1 MKRLQVTIIDL
12 ITRGPTKSLFSRIMN
27 ANYASVMPQA
37 IAVWC
42 EELGHE
48 VEYVCYTGAED
59 ITGSLAE
66 RSDVLFV
73 GAFTRS
79 AYVAAAISARYRQ
92 AGAVTVLGGPHARS
106 YPQD

>member
-1 MKRLQVTIIDL
+1 
-12 ITRGPTKSLFSRIMN
+12 MN

-42 EELGHE
+42 EELGHD
-48 VEYVCYTGAED
+48 VEYVCYTGTED

-66 RSDVLFV
+66 RTDVLFV

-106 YPQD
+106 YPQDAARYFDYVLGFTGKAQIEEILR